1 MIQQQR
7 SAGRVSGGDEL
18 VFVALGGLGEIGMN
32 AYLYG
37 LGPED
42 ARRWLMVDCGITFPE
57 GENDPGIDVI
67 LPDVRF
73 IEEHRADL
81 AGIVIT
87 HAHEDH
93 IGAVIE
99 LWPRLRAPVYATP
112 FTAGMLKAKLAE
124 YGNALQIPIH
134 VIPLDSKF
142 AAGPF
147 NVELFSLAHSIP
159 EMSALAIRTPLGTV
173 FHTGDWKLDPTP
185 TIGLPVDAAR
195 MQKLGDEGVLALVID
210 STNAFREGIS
220 PSEADVARS
229 LAEIIKKAPKRIA
242 VTTFS
247 SNVARVKGVAEAAQA
262 AGRRLVVAG
271 RALHRV
277 IDVAVETGY
286 LPKDFR
292 YLDQDQF
299 TYLDRNEIVLMCT
312 GSQGEPRAA
321 LARIAEEEH
330 PEISLD
336 KGDIVV
342 FSSRTIP
349 GNEKAVGRIQNGLAR
364 AGCDVL
370 TDNEALVH
378 VSGHPRRDELRQMYR
393 WMRPKIVVPMHGEA
407 RHLKAQAEL
416 AREMGVPT
424 SFTLT
429 DGEVLRIAPDPAVID
444 DAPVGRLFRD
454 GRLLVPALDGPVRER
469 RKLSIVGVVIVS
481 LVVSRKGT
489 VLCDPQAII
498 DGVPAEDAEGEDM
511 LDIVLD
517 AVDGTLRSIP
527 EKNRKNP
534 ESLAESVR
542 RSVRAAV
549 NDAWGKKPICK
560 VLVNVVDTKG

>member
-1 MIQQQR
+1 MSQQQR
-7 SAGRVSGGDEL
+7 SAGRGPGGDEL

-37 LGPED
+37 YGPDD

-73 IEEHRADL
+73 IEENRADL

-124 YGNALQIPIH
+124 YGNSLQIPIH
-134 VIPLDSKF
+134 IIPLDSKF
-142 AAGPF
+142 TVGPF
-147 NVELFSLAHSIP
+147 GVELFSLAHSIP
-159 EMSALAIRTPLGTV
+159 EMSALAIRTPLGTI
-173 FHTGDWKLDPTP
+173 FHTGDWKLDATP
-185 TIGLPVDAAR
+185 TIGGPADAGR
-195 MQKLGDEGVLALVID
+195 LQKLGDEGVLALMID

-229 LAEIIKKAPKRIA
+229 LRDIIKKAPRRVA

-247 SNVARVKGVAEAAQA
+247 SNVARVKAVAEGAQA
-262 AGRRLVVAG
+262 AGRKLVVAG

-286 LPKDFR
+286 LPQGFR

-299 TYLDRNEIVLMCT
+299 TYLDRSEIVLLCT

-330 PEISLD
+330 PQVSLD
-336 KGDIVV
+336 KGDLVI

-349 GNEKAVGRIQNGLAR
+349 GNEKAVGRIQNGLALN
-364 AGCDVL
+364 GCDVL

-416 AREMGVPT
+416 AREMGVST
-424 SFTLT
+424 VFTLT
-429 DGEVLRIAPDPAVID
+429 DGEILRVAPDPAVID
-444 DAPVGRLFRD
+444 DAPVGRVFRD
-454 GRLLVPALDGPVRER
+454 GRLLVPSVEGPVRER
-469 RKLSIVGVVIVS
+469 RKLSVVGVVIVS
-481 LVVSRKGT
+481 LVVSRKGA
-489 VLCDPQAII
+489 VLADPMAII
-498 DGVPAEDAEGEDM
+498 DGVPTEDAEGDDM
-511 LDIVLD
+511 LEIVLD

-534 ESLAESVR
+534 EALGEAIR

-549 NDAWGKKPICK
+549 NEVWGKKPICK
-560 VLVNVVDTKG
+560 VLVNVVESRG

>member
-1 MIQQQR
+1 MSQQKR
-7 SAGRVSGGDEL
+7 SAVRGPGGDEL

-37 LGPED
+37 YGRED

-57 GENDPGIDVI
+57 GEFDPGIDVI

-73 IEEHRADL
+73 IEENRADL
-81 AGIVIT
+81 DGIVIT

-112 FTAGMLKAKLAE
+112 FAAGMLKAKLAE
-124 YGNALQIPIH
+124 YGNSLQIPIH
-134 VIPLDSKF
+134 IVGLDSRFKVGGF
-142 AAGPF
+142 DI
-147 NVELFSLAHSIP
+147 ELFSLAHSIP

-185 TIGLPVDAAR
+185 TIGAPADAAR
-195 MQKLGDEGVLALVID
+195 LAKLGDEGVLALMID

-229 LAEIIKKAPKRIA
+229 LGDIIKKAPRRVA

-247 SNVARVKGVAEAAQA
+247 SNVARVKAVAEAARA
-262 AGRRLVVAG
+262 TGRQLVVAG

-277 IDVAVETGY
+277 IQVAIDTGY
-286 LPKDFR
+286 LPQGFK

-299 TYLDRNEIVLMCT
+299 TYLDRSDIVLLCT

-336 KGDIVV
+336 KGDLVI

-364 AGCDVL
+364 NGCDVL
-370 TDNEALVH
+370 TDAEALVH

-393 WMRPKIVVPMHGEA
+393 WMRPRIVVPMHGET
-407 RHLKAQAEL
+407 RHLKAQATL
-416 AREMGVPT
+416 AREMGAGTV
-424 SFTLT
+424 FTLT
-429 DGEVLRIAPDPAVID
+429 DGEILRIAPDPAVID

-454 GRLLVPALDGPVRER
+454 GRLLVPALEGPVRER
-469 RKLSIVGVVIVS
+469 RKLSMVGIVIVS
-481 LVVSRKGT
+481 FVMSRKGA
-489 VLCDPQAII
+489 VLGDPQAII
-498 DGVPAEDAEGEDM
+498 DGVPAANADGDDM

-517 AVDGTLRSIP
+517 AVEGTLRSIP

-534 ESLAESVR
+534 ESVAESVR
-542 RSVRAAV
+542 RAVRAAV
-549 NDAWGKKPICK
+549 NEAWGKKPICK
-560 VLVNVVDTKG
+560 VFVNVVDTKG